1 MISACLLGYNDVA
14 GSPVTWLIKGMG
26 KLGRQLVCG
35 AATLA
40 LCGCGAFKTT
50 VDDSAVG
57 EANGADSISDLP
69 EPFIPDP
76 ADIRTPG
83 GGPLGTDS
91 AQPDVGSIG
100 ADDLVSLFLDTL
112 ILDLINPA
120 GPAQSFTFLER
131 LCLAGDE
138 PDFVCRQLY
147 GQ

>member
-1 MISACLLGYNDVA
+1 
-14 GSPVTWLIKGMG
+14 MG
-26 KLGRQLVCG
+26 KLKRQLVWG
-35 AATLA
+35 ATALA
-40 LCGCGAFKTT
+40 LCGCGAFRTP
-50 VDDSAVG
+50 VDNSAVG
-57 EANGADSISDLP
+57 EANGADSQSDLP

-76 ADIRTPG
+76 ADVRTPG
-83 GGPLGTDS
+83 GSPLGTES
-91 AQPDVGSIG
+91 AQADLGSIS

-120 GPAQSFTFLER
+120 GPAESFTFLER